1 MNRGRVRLFALLLLS
16 GLPVF
21 AQVEGITIPAG
32 TPADTD
38 LTAITAEQDN
48 QKKLAMYQD
57 FVQKYTANSA
67 AAAYGNWQLS
77 QLYMTAGD
85 LQKARDCADKA
96 ATAAPHNLDIV
107 VSQATIAQQQKDNVG
122 VFKYAISGGQIYDSI
137 DKQPKPEGTSDEQ
150 FASDLGAQK
159 EQNKNSYEFLQTSA
173 YNALTAE
180 PNAKTRMDDI
190 EQFSATFPKSSLD
203 EQISSYALMTLS
215 ELRDTP
221 RLIAYANKRLATSP
235 DDLPTLV
242 MLANTYADGS
252 ESAKAIPYAE
262 KAILA
267 AKADASDADKAR
279 KISAGSAHCALG
291 RVYANQ
297 GKTALSVTELKS
309 ATTLLKGQDEQ
320 QFAIAAYYLGWDY
333 AKLNRLTEA
342 RAVLTEAAGI
352 SGPVQGP
359 SKELLTKVNS
369 ARAAGK

>member
-1 MNRGRVRLFALLLLS
+1 MSRARVSLFATLLLS
-16 GLPVF
+16 ALPVL

-32 TPADTD
+32 TPEDTD
-38 LTAITAEQDN
+38 LTAITAEQDAH
-48 QKKLAMYQD
+48 KKLTMYQD
-57 FVQKYTANSA
+57 FVQKYASNAA

-77 QLYMTAGD
+77 QLYLAGGD
-85 LQKARDCADKA
+85 LQKARECADKA
-96 ATAAPHNLDIV
+96 AVAAPHNLDIV
-107 VSQATIAQQQKDNVG
+107 VSQATIAQQQKDNAA
-122 VFKYAISGGQIYDSI
+122 VFKYAIAGGQIYDSI
-137 DKQPKPEGTSDEQ
+137 EKQPKPDGTSDEQ
-150 FASDLGAQK
+150 FASDVAAQK

-180 PNAKTRMDDI
+180 TNAKVRMDDI
-190 EQFSATFPKSSLD
+190 DQFTSTFPKSSLD
-203 EQISSYALMTLS
+203 EQVSSYALMTLS

-221 RLIAYANKRLATSP
+221 RLIAYANKKLAANP

-242 MLANTYADGS
+242 MLANTYADGT
-252 ESAKAIPYAE
+252 EAAKAIPYAE

-267 AKADASDADKAR
+267 AKADAPDADKTR

-309 ATTLLKGQDEQ
+309 ATTLLKGEDEQ
-320 QFAIAAYYLGWDY
+320 QFAVAAYYLGWDY
-333 AKLNRLTEA
+333 AKQNKLTDA
-342 RAVLTEAAGI
+342 RAILTQAAGI
-352 SGPVQGP
+352 SGPVQGA

>member
-1 MNRGRVRLFALLLLS
+1 MSRARVSLFATLLLLA
-16 GLPVF
+16 LPVF
-21 AQVEGITIPAG
+21 GQVEGITIAAG
-32 TPADTD
+32 TPEDTD

-48 QKKLAMYQD
+48 QKKLTMYQD
-57 FVQKYTANSA
+57 FVQKYAANSA
-67 AAAYGNWQLS
+67 ASAYGNWQLS

-96 ATAAPHNLDIV
+96 AAAAPHNLDIV
-107 VSQATIAQQQKDNVG
+107 VSQTTIGQEQKDNAG
-122 VFKYAISGGQIYDSI
+122 VFKYAIAGGQIYDSI
-137 DKQPKPEGTSDEQ
+137 DKQPKPDGTSDEQ
-150 FASDLGAQK
+150 FAADVSAQK
-159 EQNKNSYEFLQTSA
+159 EHNKNSYEFLQTSA

-180 PNAKTRMDDI
+180 TNAKTRMDDI

-203 EQISSYALMTLS
+203 DQVSSYALMTLS

-221 RLIAYANKRLATSP
+221 RLIAYANKRLATNP

-252 ESAKAIPYAE
+252 ESAKAVPYAE
-262 KAILA
+262 KAILT
-267 AKADASDADKAR
+267 AKADAPDADKTR

-309 ATTLLKGQDEQ
+309 ATTLLKGEDEQ

-333 AKLNRLTEA
+333 AKLNKLTEA
-342 RAVLTEAAGI
+342 RAILTEAAGI